1 MKTTAILLF
10 AVLSLSGC
18 LTPASK
24 INAVHLGMTK
34 AEVLAVM
41 GPPASI
47 TADQTAEYL
56 NYGLAEGFTTGYTA
70 VQTPYEIKLVNG
82 KVVSYGR
89 AGAPNPGGRGPI
101 IVPQPVVIPPP
112 RR

>member
-1 MKTTAILLF
+1 MLIALVF
-10 AVLSLSGC
+10 AGC

-41 GPPASI
+41 GPPSSI

-56 NYGLAEGFTTGYTA
+56 NYSLAEGMRTGYTA
-70 VQTPYEIKLVNG
+70 TQSPYEVKLVNG

-89 AGAPNPGGRGPI
+89 AGNPQRAGGGPVFIPQPMPI
-101 IVPQPVVIPPP
+101 IH
-112 RR
+112 

>member
-1 MKTTAILLF
+1 MRIYAILMLL
-10 AVLSLSGC
+10 ALSLTGC

-24 INAVHLGMTK
+24 ISAVRIGMSK

-41 GPPASI
+41 GPPSSV

-56 NYGLAEGFTTGYTA
+56 NYSLAEGMRTGYTA
-70 VQTPYEIKLVNG
+70 TQSPYEVKLVNG

-89 AGAPNPGGRGPI
+89 VRVATTPAARGPI
-101 IVPQPVVIPPP
+101 IMPVPIV
-112 RR
+112 R

>member
-1 MKTTAILLF
+1 MKIRSSLLLF
-10 AVLSLSGC
+10 ALLFTGC

-41 GPPASI
+41 GPPTSV
-47 TADQTAEYL
+47 TADEKAEYL
-56 NYGLAEGFTTGYTA
+56 NYFLAEGIRTGPAAT
-70 VQTPYEIKLVNG
+70 QTPYEVKLVNG

-89 AGAPNPGGRGPI
+89 SGSPQGGHAPMVIPVPI
-101 IVPQPVVIPPP
+101 IH
-112 RR
+112 

>member
-1 MKTTAILLF
+1 MKACPTLLV
-10 AVLSLSGC
+10 ALCLTGS

-41 GPPASI
+41 GTPSSV
-47 TADQTAEYL
+47 TADEHAEYL
-56 NYGLAEGFTTGYTA
+56 NYSLAEGMRTGYTA
-70 VQTPYEIKLVNG
+70 TQSPYEIKLVNG

-89 AGAPNPGGRGPI
+89 AGVPQTGAHGGPI
-101 IVPQPVVIPPP
+101 FVPQPVMVH
-112 RR
+112 

>member
-1 MKTTAILLF
+1 MKITSSLMLF
-10 AVLSLSGC
+10 ALCLAGC

-41 GPPASI
+41 GPPTSV

-56 NYGLAEGFTTGYTA
+56 NYSLAEGMRTGYTA
-70 VQTPYEIKLVNG
+70 TQSPYEVKLVNG

-89 AGAPNPGGRGPI
+89 AGNPPPGGRGPVFI
-101 IVPQPVVIPPP
+101 PQPMPIVH
-112 RR
+112 